1 MGLVRAMKFCAGSLV
16 LGTLAPSVL
25 AKSAAEMIVHEARE
39 SIGIP
44 YRYARQ
50 SGTSTDC
57 AGLVRR
63 VAAVAGIKIPRTS
76 RAQYR
81 TGRAIRASDLEPGDL
96 VFFKNTYR
104 LGISHVGIYI
114 GAGEFIHAAS
124 GQKKVVIDRLDV
136 AYFARRYAG
145 ARRIVSDR
153 EPPFPRLCAVP

>member
-1 MGLVRAMKFCAGSLV
+1 MKFCAGSLV
-16 LGTLAPSVL
+16 LGAMAPPVL
-25 AKSAAEMIVHEARE
+25 ASSAAELIVQEARE

-44 YRYARQ
+44 YRYGRQ
-50 SGTSTDC
+50 SERSTDC

-63 VAAVAGIKIPRTS
+63 VAAVAGIQIPRTS

-81 TGRAIRASDLEPGDL
+81 TGRAIRASDLQPGDL

-124 GQKKVVIDRLDV
+124 RQKKVVIDRLDLD
-136 AYFARRYAG
+136 YFARRFAG
-145 ARRIVSDR
+145 ARRIVADSA
-153 EPPFPRLCAVP
+153 PPFPRLCAVP